1 MPFFPTTH
9 FPRHHLA
16 QSLGAAC
23 IALLWLGFAW
33 LMLLSLCCSASL
45 DFAWLGSLGF
55 TQLSFARLSCRSARS
70 ARVALLSLA
79 SWLAARITGSRHSAC
94 VGSHQ
99 LWLALLGSRREP
111 SVTRLR
117 LTCVAGWLASSL
129 ACLAGIVPG
138 LLRWRRWLSR
148 WRSLQLSSLGTLLGL
163 ASLRLAS
170 RRWLALLA
178 CCSRR
183 WLPSLGLHQ
192 RQLTSHRLARVA
204 LVMFFSVKLTNSTIR
219 NL

>member
-23 IALLWLGFAW
+23 IARLWLSFAW
-33 LMLLSLCCSASL
+33 LMLLSLCHSASL
-45 DFAWLGSLGF
+45 GFAWLGSLGF
-55 TQLSFARLSCRSARS
+55 TQLSFARL
-70 ARVALLSLA
+70 
-79 SWLAARITGSRHSAC
+79 AA
-94 VGSHQ
+94 
-99 LWLALLGSRREP
+99 LGSRRFAQPRILARCSHHWLP
-111 SVTRLR
+111 SLSLRRLASA
-117 LTCVAGWLASSL
+117 LACVARLASRAKCHSASLDLRRWLARV
-129 ACLAGIVPG
+129 VPG

-183 WLPSLGLHQ
+183 WLPSLGLCQ
-192 RQLTSHRLARVA
+192 CQLTSHRLACVA
-204 LVMFFSVKLTNSTIR
+204 LLAFFQ
-219 NL
+219 

>member
-23 IALLWLGFAW
+23 IARLWLGFAW
-33 LMLLSLCCSASL
+33 LMLLSLCRSASL
-45 DFAWLGSLGF
+45 GFAWLGSLGF
-55 TQLSFARLSCRSARS
+55 TQLSFARLASLGSLGLRRFAQPRILARCS
-70 ARVALLSLA
+70 HHWLPSLSLRRLA
-79 SWLAARITGSRHSAC
+79 SALARIAWLASRAKRHSA
-94 VGSHQ
+94 S
-99 LWLALLGSRREP
+99 LDLRRWLAR
-111 SVTRLR
+111 V
-117 LTCVAGWLASSL
+117 
-129 ACLAGIVPG
+129 VPG

-163 ASLRLAS
+163 ASLCLAS
-170 RRWLALLA
+170 RHWLALLA

-183 WLPSLGLHQ
+183 WLPSLGLRQ
-192 RQLTSHRLARVA
+192 RQLTSHRLTRVA
-204 LVMFFSVKLTNSTIR
+204 LLMFFSVRLTNSTIC

>member
-129 ACLAGIVPG
+129 ACFAGIAGSLAGA
-138 LLRWRRWLSR
+138 RA
-148 WRSLQLSSLGTLLGL
+148 QLSLLSTLLGL
-163 ASLRLAS
+163 ASLCLAS
-170 RRWLALLA
+170 RHWLALLA
-178 CCSRR
+178 CCSRS
-183 WLPSLGLHQ
+183 WLPPLGLCQ

-204 LVMFFSVKLTNSTIR
+204 LLMFFQ
-219 NL
+219 